1 MLIKQFEK
9 LYNDK
14 ANKEQAYQSFIESN
28 PELVPRAFVQNH
40 GVHMDLVFRKF
51 PLGTTYKSDF
61 MFLSKSSSDWRAV
74 HIEIEDPNKKIFTKG
89 GAFTA
94 EFNAAVQQVQSWIGW
109 FNHNA
114 NQQTFENDIAA
125 VKQPLN
131 SNPTKHKFV
140 LVYGRRSE
148 LDTQTKKDN
157 FDAKKTDNFEL
168 MTYDSL
174 FSGRHGKTHIASFHS
189 RTVKIH
195 CSCELEDSYFGFV
208 NPADFE
214 INSTMKTQKISK
226 LSTPAT
232 GTFASVINQNS
243 QENLAQ
249 WQATKSY

>member
-1 MLIKQFEK
+1 MIKQFEK

-14 ANKEQAYQSFIESN
+14 TKKEQAYQAFIENN
-28 PELVPRAFVQNH
+28 PELVPRTFIQNH
-40 GVHMDLVFRKF
+40 GVHMGLVFRKF

-74 HIEIEDPNKKIFTKG
+74 HIEIEDPNKPIFTKS

-109 FNHNA
+109 FSHNC
-114 NQQTFENDIAA
+114 NQQTFENDITA
-125 VKQPLN
+125 VKQPFN

-148 LDTQTKKDN
+148 LDTQMKKDN
-157 FDAKKTDNFEL
+157 FDAKKTGNFEL

-174 FSGRHGKTHIASFHS
+174 FSVRHSKTHIASFHS
-189 RTVKIH
+189 RTVRIH

-214 INSTMKTQKISK
+214 INNTMKQQKINK
-226 LSTPAT
+226 LNTPVA
-232 GTFASVINQNS
+232 GLFASITNQNN
-243 QENLAQ
+243 QNYLAQ
-249 WQATKSY
+249 WQKTKSY

>member
-1 MLIKQFEK
+1 MINQFEN

-14 ANKEQAYQSFIESN
+14 NNKEQVYQSFIESN

-51 PLGTTYKSDF
+51 PLGNSYKTDF

-89 GAFTA
+89 GVFTA

-109 FNHNA
+109 FGHSA
-114 NQQTFENDIAA
+114 NQQTFENDITA
-125 VKQPLN
+125 VKKPLS
-131 SNPTKHKFV
+131 SNPTNHKFV

-148 LDTQTKKDN
+148 LDTQTKRDLFN
-157 FDAKKTDNFEL
+157 ARKTDDFEL

-174 FSGRHGKTHIASFHS
+174 FSGCHSKTHIASFHS

-195 CSCELEDSYFGFV
+195 CNCELEDSYFGFV

-214 INSTMKTQKISK
+214 IDNTMKKRKITE
-226 LSTPAT
+226 LTAT
-232 GTFASVINQNS
+232 ATLTSVTNQNN
-243 QENLAQ
+243 QKYLTK
-249 WQATKSY
+249 WKATKTY